1 MIRRV
6 GVVTEYEAKRFDES
20 IWDSFN
26 KHGRLNL
33 GKRISCVATNFKLPH
48 KYAIPTGRSVIIFK
62 AETDKK
68 HRRITGFQKQVT
80 TCNYRADGKLIVGGT
95 DNGFLHFCTT
105 DKSSYHLKK
114 FQAHNSEVLHADFLP
129 GGLKAMSL
137 GKDGFAKQWDVA
149 LGQLITKYPVGLDNE
164 PPSCMSVGRVN
175 ENLFCAGDFT
185 GAVSLFDLRQSSPAH
200 KFNLRSSPSS
210 LKFAYDDQIIVSA
223 ADQYVY
229 TWDVATRR
237 PWLQTNLTSSDPLA
251 HPGVYMHYKLI
262 TDMAII
268 HSPDVHQ
275 DPLLLSVGMDRLLR
289 ISSLKSADVF
299 HQERLPSPCTALAAF
314 SDLRYVVVGMESGVV
329 RTFSFVTPST
339 QMALKASSSAK
350 EQEAFSVIDPEMR
363 ELAASFSNAGKK
375 TQMSEKDLT
384 ADEWFKTPA
393 PPSGGSRFAPKDWG
407 FSGSR
412 APLIHEHTEISR
424 NLFVAKSSKE
434 PASIARLTGSLLRF
448 QHTKALSEALRVG
461 VAPEMAKAAVVAV
474 VRELARRATLSA
486 AVAGQSE
493 ADMNRLLRFI
503 RLNIWHP
510 SLTPTC
516 VHLLRTVT
524 KVFGRPT
531 MKKNEE
537 YQRSCDILDRMS
549 SNMESLNC
557 LAVRMRALLYPSEEA
572 SAAQFLEVKAKQ
584 APAEAPPPPPLTGRR
599 KMKESKTTS
608 KTKHTRGGRK
618 KKTEGAGAKYQDKNN
633 EIEEE
638 TAVEKLPEGEEV
650 STSISEALK
659 GVVDLPPKEK
669 VVVKSLVTKE
679 DMTSDTVELKKTE
692 QTVANFEAEE
702 KQPLSVDETDGNSK
716 KRIRKRRR
724 PSRRSSEIGMDIS
737 ESSMKS
743 CLIDESEGDAV
754 LTPSAKRRKP

>member
-6 GVVTEYEAKRFDES
+6 GVVTEYEAKKFDES
-20 IWDSFN
+20 IWDSFK

-33 GKRISCVATNFKLPH
+33 EKRINCVATNFKLPH
-48 KYAIPTGRSVIIFK
+48 KYAIPTGRSIIIYK
-62 AETDKK
+62 AEMNKK
-68 HRRITGFQKQVT
+68 HRRITGFQKPVT
-80 TCNYRADGKLIVGGT
+80 TCNYRADGKLIAGGT

-114 FQAHNSEVLHADFLP
+114 FQAHNGEVLHVDFLP

-175 ENLFCAGDFT
+175 GNLFCAGDFT

-200 KFNLRSSPSS
+200 KFTLRSSPSS

-229 TWDVATRR
+229 TWDVTTRM
-237 PWLQTNLTSSDPLA
+237 PWLQTNLTPSDPLA

-262 TDMAII
+262 TDMSII

-289 ISSLKSADVF
+289 ISSLKSLDVF

-314 SDLRYVVVGMESGVV
+314 SDLRYVVVGMESGAV
-329 RTFSFVTPST
+329 RTFSFVTPSN
-339 QMALKASSSAK
+339 QMALKASSRVK
-350 EQEAFSVIDPEMR
+350 EEEAFSVIDPEMR

-393 PPSGGSRFAPKDWG
+393 PPSGRSRLAPKDWG

-448 QHTKALSEALRVG
+448 QHTKALSEALRVV

-474 VRELARRATLSA
+474 VRELSRRATLGA

-493 ADMNRLLRFI
+493 ADMKRLLRFI

-516 VHLLRTVT
+516 VHLLRTLT

-531 MKKNEE
+531 IKKNKE

-549 SNMESLNC
+549 SNMNSMKC
-557 LAVRMRALLYPSEEA
+557 LAIRMRAILYPSEEVP
-572 SAAQFLEVKAKQ
+572 AAQFLDAKVKQDA
-584 APAEAPPPPPLTGRR
+584 AEAIPLTGR
-599 KMKESKTTS
+599 KMGESKIPP
-608 KTKHTRGGRK
+608 KVKHARGGRK
-618 KKTEGAGAKYQDKNN
+618 KKVESARAKYQDKNN
-633 EIEEE
+633 VSEEE
-638 TAVEKLPEGEEV
+638 TAFEKLPEREEASASV
-650 STSISEALK
+650 NTELK
-659 GVVDLPPKEK
+659 EVVNLPLPEK
-669 VVVKSLVTKE
+669 VVLKSSLTKE
-679 DMTSDTVELKKTE
+679 NMASAAVELKKTE
-692 QTVANFEAEE
+692 ESVANFEVDE
-702 KQPLSVDETDGNSK
+702 KQALSVNGTDGNSK

-724 PSRRSSEIGMDIS
+724 PSRRSSEIEIDIT
-737 ESSMKS
+737 EQSMKS
-743 CLIDESEGDAV
+743 SLIEESESDAV
-754 LTPSAKRRKP
+754 LTPSAKKRKH